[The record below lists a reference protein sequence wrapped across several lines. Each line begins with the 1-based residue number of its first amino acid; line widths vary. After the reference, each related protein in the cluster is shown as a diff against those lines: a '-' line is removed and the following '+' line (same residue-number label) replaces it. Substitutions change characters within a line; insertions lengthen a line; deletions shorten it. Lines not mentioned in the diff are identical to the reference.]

1 VSAVAGQPARLEELS
16 MVRATKLTAWR
27 ISGKRSTIWKV
38 VRQVSYTAFLSL
50 LMVTFACIGLVLAIV
65 MGRLGHSPFAWG
77 LLGLVLGPIALL
89 LALVEVRNERP
100 WWTRLV
106 ASGDPGSGPVDVL
119 VGIDGSPESAAATT
133 AALELL
139 GDRVGRLTLVAVT
152 DVDDSVAGREERVR
166 LQGELKRQAE
176 AVRVWLRERSGPAQ
190 AKQTVVPELQ
200 LMSGPP
206 ARTLDTVA
214 AEDGYGL
221 LVVGARGAGMSSVL
235 LGSVATRLA
244 ARASVPVL
252 VVGDRARTGRGERRL
267 RSVDRA
273 EPGRS

>member
-1 VSAVAGQPARLEELS
+1 
-16 MVRATKLTAWR
+16 
-27 ISGKRSTIWKV
+27 
-38 VRQVSYTAFLSL
+38 VRQVSSTAFLSL
-50 LMVTFACIGLVLAIV
+50 LMVTFVCIGFVLAIV

-77 LLGLVLGPIALL
+77 LLGLLLGPIALL
-89 LALVEVRNERP
+89 LALVEVRSERP

-152 DVDDSVAGREERVR
+152 EVDDSTAGREERAR
-166 LQGELKRQAE
+166 LREELERQAE
-176 AVRVWLRERSGPAQ
+176 AVRAWLQERDGAAQ
-190 AKQTVVPELQ
+190 AKLKVTPELQ

-206 ARTLDTVA
+206 ARTLDTIA

-235 LGSVATRLA
+235 LGSVATKLA
-244 ARASVPVL
+244 ARARVPVL
-252 VVGDRARTGRGERRL
+252 IIGDQVRNGRADHRL
-267 RSVDRA
+267 RSVNQTDPR
-273 EPGRS
+273 P

>member
-1 VSAVAGQPARLEELS
+1 
-16 MVRATKLTAWR
+16 M
-27 ISGKRSTIWKV
+27 
-38 VRQVSYTAFLSL
+38 SYTVFLSL
-50 LMVTFACIGLVLAIV
+50 LMVTFACIGFVLAIV

-77 LLGLVLGPIALL
+77 LLGLLLGPIALL
-89 LALVEVRNERP
+89 LALVEVRSERP

-152 DVDDSVAGREERVR
+152 EVDDSVAGREERDR
-166 LQGELKRQAE
+166 LREELERQAE
-176 AVRVWLRERSGPAQ
+176 AVRAWQREQRR
-190 AKQTVVPELQ
+190 TVKAVRPVIPELQ

-206 ARTLDTVA
+206 ARTLDTIA

-252 VVGDRARTGRGERRL
+252 VIGDQVRKGRADRRL

-273 EPGRS
+273 DSRP

>member
-1 VSAVAGQPARLEELS
+1 
-16 MVRATKLTAWR
+16 
-27 ISGKRSTIWKV
+27 
-38 VRQVSYTAFLSL
+38 VSYTVFLSL
-50 LMVTFACIGLVLAIV
+50 LMVTFACIGLVLALV

-89 LALVEVRNERP
+89 LALVEVRSERP

-106 ASGDPGSGPVDVL
+106 ASGAPGSGPVDVL

-152 DVDDSVAGREERVR
+152 EVDDSTAGHQERARLREE
-166 LQGELKRQAE
+166 LERQAE
-176 AVRVWLRERSGPAQ
+176 AVRAWQDEQRR
-190 AKQTVVPELQ
+190 TVKAVRPVIPELQ
-200 LMSGPP
+200 LLSGPP
-206 ARTLDTVA
+206 ARTLDTIA

-235 LGSVATRLA
+235 LGSVATKLA

-252 VVGDRARTGRGERRL
+252 IIGDQVRKLRAERL
-267 RSVDRA
+267 RSVNQTDPR
-273 EPGRS
+273 P

>member
-1 VSAVAGQPARLEELS
+1 
-16 MVRATKLTAWR
+16 
-27 ISGKRSTIWKV
+27 
-38 VRQVSYTAFLSL
+38 VSYTVFLAL
-50 LMVTFACIGLVLAIV
+50 LMVTFACIGFVLAIV

-77 LLGLVLGPIALL
+77 LLGLLLGPIALL
-89 LALVEVRNERP
+89 LALVEVRSERP

-152 DVDDSVAGREERVR
+152 EVDDSVAGREERDR
-166 LQGELKRQAE
+166 LREELERQAE
-176 AVRVWLRERSGPAQ
+176 AVRAWQREQRR
-190 AKQTVVPELQ
+190 TVKAVRPVIPELQ

-206 ARTLDTVA
+206 ARTLDTIA

-252 VVGDRARTGRGERRL
+252 VIGDQVRKGRADRRL

-273 EPGRS
+273 DSRP